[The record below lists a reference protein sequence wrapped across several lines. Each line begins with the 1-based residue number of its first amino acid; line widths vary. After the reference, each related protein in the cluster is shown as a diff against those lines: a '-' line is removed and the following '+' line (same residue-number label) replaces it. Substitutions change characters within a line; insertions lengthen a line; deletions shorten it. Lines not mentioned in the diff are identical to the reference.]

1 MATEVV
7 LVVGVRGG
15 VGASTLAAL
24 AARRCA
30 ARARSRAQGGTVALV
45 DLHPVGGGVEV
56 LLGLE
61 RAEGVRWPDLRD
73 ARGTVTGTDLE
84 GLLPRW
90 HHVEVLSADR
100 RGGPPGEA
108 ALSAVWPAL
117 LERCSTV
124 VADVP
129 PAALVAD
136 GAGERW
142 ASAAAQVVLV
152 TSQDVAGVAAGL
164 TVRPRLGLTA
174 AHLVLRRRRHARV
187 SPLEAAHV
195 LDLPVLALLPT
206 DRGVADAVDR
216 GLGPVVGARSGLAR
230 AVDRVTRGTV
240 GG

>member
-30 ARARSRAQGGTVALV
+30 GARARAPGGAVALV
-45 DLHPVGGGVEV
+45 DLQPVGGGVEV

-61 RAEGVRWPDLRD
+61 HAEGVRWSDLRD
-73 ARGTVTGTDLE
+73 ARGTVAGADLE

-90 HHVEVLSADR
+90 QGVEVLSGDR

-108 ALSAVWPAL
+108 ALAAVWPAV

-124 VADVP
+124 VVDLP
-129 PAALVAD
+129 PSALGDAP
-136 GAGERW
+136 W
-142 ASAAAQVVLV
+142 APAAAQVVLV
-152 TSQDVAGVAAGL
+152 SSQDVAGVAAGL
-164 TVRPRLGLTA
+164 TVRPLLGAAA
-174 AHLVLRRRRHARV
+174 AHLVLRRRPRARV

-206 DRGVADAVDR
+206 DRRVADAVDR
-216 GLGPVVGARSGLAR
+216 GLGPVVGGRSALAR
-230 AVDRVTRGTV
+230 AADRVIRGTV